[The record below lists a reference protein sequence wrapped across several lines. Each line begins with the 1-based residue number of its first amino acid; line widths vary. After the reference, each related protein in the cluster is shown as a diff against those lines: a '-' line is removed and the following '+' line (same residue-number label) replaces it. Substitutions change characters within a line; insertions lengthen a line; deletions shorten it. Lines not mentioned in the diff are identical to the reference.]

1 MSRAQGRVIHKSIDI
16 THSAH
21 SLTPLRKI
29 SPARSVSRTKG
40 HTNSFTGAASQAAL
54 PRVGSKRQSPYAQG
68 HVSPP
73 RGRLDGQ
80 RMRASSPMIKK
91 ISSELGIGQRQP
103 YGPLES
109 ELSRR
114 QYVCTTDPIRAPSL
128 LVNSA
133 SIPANLNLATESPKN
148 KSGLALDSKLTERLK
163 NSQRGRQFGVYAE
176 VFQEAIQL
184 NKSFG
189 PLLTKIKAAYEEQI
203 SSQSEVEKLSSE
215 VKELERTF
223 TQEREEKQFAL
234 KKLEKFSLE
243 NLELSRCLDEREN
256 ECLKL
261 QEKLYQISQVDTKQ
275 LPTEEQAWQFL
286 LSENHSYQ
294 ELFSR
299 MERDLTNFQNREK
312 KLLRLLVAMKRRGYP
327 VDDVYEEDVQKQKVK
342 KPPAALELPSDVED
356 SEAEALIDG
365 PPKRMQKPE
374 GVPALR
380 LSEVE
385 PESESD
391 SGLEV
396 SSESSVAM
404 DSGKKRSPEGQ
415 PHPQSLG
422 TKSSVESQVRTV
434 PTLQEH
440 YE

>member
-1 MSRAQGRVIHKSIDI
+1 MEVFGVFCVLGDD
-16 THSAH
+16 
-21 SLTPLRKI
+21 L
-29 SPARSVSRTKG
+29 G
-40 HTNSFTGAASQAAL
+40 W
-54 PRVGSKRQSPYAQG
+54 
-68 HVSPP
+68 
-73 RGRLDGQ
+73 
-80 RMRASSPMIKK
+80 
-91 ISSELGIGQRQP
+91 LGI
-103 YGPLES
+103 
-109 ELSRR
+109 
-114 QYVCTTDPIRAPSL
+114 D
-128 LVNSA
+128 
-133 SIPANLNLATESPKN
+133 
-148 KSGLALDSKLTERLK
+148 
-163 NSQRGRQFGVYAE
+163 
-176 VFQEAIQL
+176 
-184 NKSFG
+184 
-189 PLLTKIKAAYEEQI
+189 
-203 SSQSEVEKLSSE
+203 
-215 VKELERTF
+215 
-223 TQEREEKQFAL
+223 
-234 KKLEKFSLE
+234 
-243 NLELSRCLDEREN
+243 
-256 ECLKL
+256 
-261 QEKLYQISQVDTKQ
+261 
-275 LPTEEQAWQFL
+275 
-286 LSENHSYQ
+286 
-294 ELFSR
+294 
-299 MERDLTNFQNREK
+299 
-312 KLLRLLVAMKRRGYP
+312 VAMKRRGYP

>member
-1 MSRAQGRVIHKSIDI
+1 
-16 THSAH
+16 
-21 SLTPLRKI
+21 
-29 SPARSVSRTKG
+29 
-40 HTNSFTGAASQAAL
+40 
-54 PRVGSKRQSPYAQG
+54 
-68 HVSPP
+68 
-73 RGRLDGQ
+73 
-80 RMRASSPMIKK
+80 MIKK
-91 ISSELGIGQRQP
+91 ISSELGIGQKQP

-133 SIPANLNLATESPKN
+133 SIPANLNLAAESPKN
-148 KSGLALDSKLTERLK
+148 NSGLALDSKLTERLK

-184 NKSFG
+184 DKSFG
-189 PLLTKIKAAYEEQI
+189 PLLSKIKSAYEEQI
-203 SSQSEVEKLSSE
+203 SGQTEVEKLSSE

-223 TQEREEKQFAL
+223 TQEREERQFAL
-234 KKLEKFSLE
+234 KKLEKFSVE

-261 QEKLYQISQVDTKQ
+261 QEKLYQISQVDTQKM
-275 LPTEEQAWQFL
+275 PAEEQAWQFL

-294 ELFSR
+294 ELFYR

-327 VDDVYEEDVQKQKVK
+327 VDNVYEEDVQRPKVK
-342 KPPAALELPSDVED
+342 KQPAALELPSEVED
-356 SEAEALIDG
+356 SEAETLIEG
-365 PPKRMQKPE
+365 PAKRMQKPE
-374 GVPALR
+374 AVPALR

-391 SGLEV
+391 SGLEA
-396 SSESSVAM
+396 SSESSVALE
-404 DSGKKRSPEGQ
+404 SGKKRSPEGQ
-415 PHPQSLG
+415 PHPHSLG
-422 TKSSVESQVRTV
+422 TKSSVESQVRTL

-440 YE
+440 